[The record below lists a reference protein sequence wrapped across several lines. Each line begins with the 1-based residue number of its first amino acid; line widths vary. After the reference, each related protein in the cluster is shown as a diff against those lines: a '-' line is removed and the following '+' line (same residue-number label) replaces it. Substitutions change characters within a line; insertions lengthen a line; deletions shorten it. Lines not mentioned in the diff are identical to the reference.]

1 MYGKRSGQ
9 VQHSPAP
16 ENIRTMFE
24 NKRVN
29 LKELKDH
36 IEKFADQRDSIN
48 DSWNPN
54 LNKIN
59 SNAEEKNIWFMHNC
73 VV

>member
-1 MYGKRSGQ
+1 
-9 VQHSPAP
+9 
-16 ENIRTMFE
+16 MFE

-54 LNKIN
+54 LNKKI
-59 SNAEEKNIWFMHNC
+59 SNAKEINIWFVHNC